1 MVNTLQNPQTTWNPG
16 VTGTGLNGH
25 TTRLADIF
33 GAAGATQF
41 PFGAMPAGFVTPM
54 FGFAQDPVTAALS
67 GMQNP
72 FAAAQTGLI
81 PGGIYPAFQS
91 QPFNP
96 VATVNPFAGFNP
108 LFQQIPFGAFANPF
122 VSQFGGFPTG
132 FNTLTPYATTPFV
145 SPLNAVNPLTTL
157 NPLTTGLNPIA
168 GQPICQTGLNTLT
181 GAAFGLNTPVTG
193 YNPITGVNPL
203 NTINPVA
210 TVNPLNTVYQTAAT
224 TPSYAAALTQIP
236 GVNQVNPWFP
246 GIVNSGIGLTQPLQ
260 SQFIA
265 QQYQQNLLASQ
276 ALQNAYAAQAIN
288 AARLNALYN
297 TCGTTVDPITGTIVP
312 AMNTIP
318 FTTWNTGSFPV
329 GAVSPFPVDI
339 HNARSFV
346 PGWNFGGFNPLQV
359 FNTIPYTG
367 VNPYTFGSQRVITQP
382 ISWTPFNPVNWAT
395 YATNPFAA
403 TTLNCG
409 TTPAIWNYNAIAR
422 TPYVNPVGF
431 GMTTP
436 VIA

>member
-1 MVNTLQNPQTTWNPG
+1 MVNTLPNPQTTWNPG

-33 GAAGATQF
+33 GAAGATQL

-54 FGFAQDPVTAALS
+54 FGFAQDPVTAALT
-67 GMQNP
+67 GIQNP
-72 FAAAQTGLI
+72 FVAAQTGLI
-81 PGGIYPAFQS
+81 PGGIYNAFQP

-96 VATVNPFAGFNP
+96 VATVNPFAAFNP
-108 LFQQIPFGAFANPF
+108 LLQQTPFGAFANPF

-145 SPLNAVNPLTTL
+145 SPLNTVTPLTTL

-168 GQPICQTGLNTLT
+168 GQPICQTGLN
-181 GAAFGLNTPVTG
+181 AAATG

-203 NTINPVA
+203 NTINPIG
-210 TVNPLNTVYQTAAT
+210 TVNPLNTVYQTAVTNPA
-224 TPSYAAALTQIP
+224 YAAALTQVP
-236 GVNQVNPWFP
+236 GINQINPWVS
-246 GIVNSGIGLTQPLQ
+246 GIFNNGIGLTHPLQ
-260 SQFIA
+260 AQLIA

-276 ALQNAYAAQAIN
+276 ALQIPYAAQAIN
-288 AARLNALYN
+288 TARLSAFYN

-312 AMNTIP
+312 VVNTFP
-318 FTTWNTGSFPV
+318 FTGWNTGSFPV
-329 GAVSPFPVDI
+329 GAVSPFPVDVV
-339 HNARSFV
+339 NARSFV
-346 PGWNFGGFNPLQV
+346 PGWNLGGFNPLQAY
-359 FNTIPYTG
+359 NTIPYTS
-367 VNPYTFGSQRVITQP
+367 VNPFTFGSQRVITQP
-382 ISWTPFNPVNWAT
+382 IGWTQFNPLQWAT

-409 TTPAIWNYNAIAR
+409 MTPAIWNCNTIAR

-431 GMTTP
+431 GMTPP